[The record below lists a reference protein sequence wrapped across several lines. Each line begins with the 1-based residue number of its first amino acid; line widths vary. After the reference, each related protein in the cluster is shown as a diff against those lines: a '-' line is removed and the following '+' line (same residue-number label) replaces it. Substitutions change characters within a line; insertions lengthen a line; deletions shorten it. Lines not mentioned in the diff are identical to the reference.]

1 MNSSLPGGIS
11 VQRFRFLNHGYDA
24 ATGEMSLAWSFDEGE
39 AFFERIS
46 FPFQPWPSDPSRQ
59 EREADALKEC
69 LSLIK

>member
-24 ATGEMSLAWSFDEGE
+24 ATGELSLAWSFDEGE
-39 AFFERIS
+39 ALVERIN

-59 EREADALKEC
+59 AAFAKAMGLSEAR
-69 LSLIK
+69 S